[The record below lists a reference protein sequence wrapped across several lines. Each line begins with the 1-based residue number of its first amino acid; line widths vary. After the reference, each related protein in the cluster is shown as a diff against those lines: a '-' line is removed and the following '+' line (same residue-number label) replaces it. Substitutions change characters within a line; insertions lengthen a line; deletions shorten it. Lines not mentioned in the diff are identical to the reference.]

1 MKVTDKYR
9 MYRRGLIR
17 RSRVVFS
24 LAKGDLTRLW
34 EKNKRPVET
43 TERSEFAAC
52 SKSEGVKHH
61 ARNVRL
67 ECKSN

>member
-43 TERSEFAAC
+43 TERSEFVGTTNQ
-52 SKSEGVKHH
+52 KG
-61 ARNVRL
+61 
-67 ECKSN
+67 